1 VTQIDLDAA
10 RKTRAGLVFIS
21 DGSRGSDRLARVL
34 ANHDDL
40 LREVERLREENHQL
54 LERAEIAEETNRHLR
69 TELADARDQGT
80 SLGAMVSQVR
90 RLADTEPLHLS
101 DADVVSRYRRI
112 HAVFAG

>member
-1 VTQIDLDAA
+1 MNQIDLDAA

-69 TELADARDQGT
+69 TELADDRDQGT
-80 SLGAMVSQVR
+80 SLGDMVSQVR

-101 DADVVSRYRRI
+101 DAEVVSRYRRI